1 MVRTPHSTSGQES
14 AVGLFTVHLVWNFVL
29 FTQVDLISVTP
40 MVFGLN
46 HLSKQSYSVYL
57 LASDCLGA
65 SNS

>member
-1 MVRTPHSTSGQES
+1 MVRTSHYTSGQES
-14 AVGLFTVHLVWNFVL
+14 AVGLFTVHPVWDFVL
-29 FTQVDLISVTP
+29 FAHVDLISVTP

-46 HLSKQSYSVYL
+46 HLSKQFYSVYL